1 MTLTVPSTAA
11 KVITVGAYDPVY
23 DTYADFSGR
32 GYADS
37 TRTIG
42 VTAAGLTKPDLV
54 APGVNIQAPD
64 VYGSFLPVTG
74 TSFATPIVSGAAALL
89 MEWGIV
95 QGNDPFLY
103 GEKIKAYL
111 RKGARPLRGEKEYP
125 NDRVGY
131 GRLCVADILPQTG
144 TTE

>member
-1 MTLTVPSTAA
+1 MTVTGQYYLYLPAGNGRGDSTGFYRSTPQMTLTVPSTAA

-23 DTYADFSGR
+23 HTYADSSGR
-32 GYADS
+32 AYADS

-103 GEKIKAYL
+103 GEKSKA
-111 RKGARPLRGEKEYP
+111 
-125 NDRVGY
+125 
-131 GRLCVADILPQTG
+131 
-144 TTE
+144 

>member
-1 MTLTVPSTAA
+1 MIPMRISPA
-11 KVITVGAYDPVY
+11 G
-23 DTYADFSGR
+23 

-111 RKGARPLRGEKEYP
+111 RKGARPLRGEREYP
-125 NDRVGY
+125 TTGW
-131 GRLCVADILPQTG
+131 GMAGCVWQTACPQTG
-144 TTE
+144 TSE